1 MHQYICKELKA
12 QKIRNFLLSDSCLK
26 KYLFNAEAAL
36 LLYSCYLMHFLW
48 FIHFCTSTE
57 K

>member
-26 KYLFNAEAAL
+26 KYLFNAKAAL

-48 FIHFCTSTE
+48 FIHLCTSTE